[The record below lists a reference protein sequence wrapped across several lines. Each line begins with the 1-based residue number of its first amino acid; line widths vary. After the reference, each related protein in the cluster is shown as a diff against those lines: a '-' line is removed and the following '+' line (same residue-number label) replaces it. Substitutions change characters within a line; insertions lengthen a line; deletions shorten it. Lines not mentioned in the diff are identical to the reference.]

1 MWATVARFPI
11 FTDFIFTVIFMFYTF
26 LSSYENTRI
35 VSQNLGNGG
44 IPLPQVQV
52 HAYFQSFRFPSF
64 QFPYLNYPL
73 TAVSEAAAEH
83 HSHADVNARW
93 QYTLSHH
100 GRHCIILQTTSDRR
114 RQITLHKNRF
124 ACPSQQQQQTRANP

>member
-1 MWATVARFPI
+1 MATLPGSPI
-11 FTDFIFTVIFMFYTF
+11 FIDFIFTVIFIFYRF
-26 LSSYENTRI
+26 LRSYENNRI
-35 VSQNLGNGG
+35 TSPNLGNGG

-73 TAVSEAAAEH
+73 TAVSEAAAER
-83 HSHADVNARW
+83 HSRADVNARW

-100 GRHCIILQTTSDRR
+100 GRHCIILQTASDRR
-114 RQITLHKNRF
+114 RQITLHKNRLP
-124 ACPSQQQQQTRANP
+124 CLSQEQQQTRANP

>member
-1 MWATVARFPI
+1 MATLAGSPI
-11 FTDFIFTVIFMFYTF
+11 FIDFIFTVIFMFYSF
-26 LSSYENTRI
+26 LSSYENIRI
-35 VSQNLGNGG
+35 KSPNLGNGG

-73 TAVSEAAAEH
+73 TAVSESVAER

-93 QYTLSHH
+93 QYTLSQH
-100 GRHCIILQTTSDRR
+100 GHHCIILQTASDRCR
-114 RQITLHKNRF
+114 HIRLHKKRF
-124 ACPSQQQQQTRANP
+124 ACLSQQQQQTRANP